1 MRRRRSTRRLRRRWS
16 ATEATRRC
24 WCCRTRATSFR
35 ATSCAWRQ
43 SRCASRRRCSR
54 TDAALGP
61 RSRSGER
68 CRRRRSARGRDSRLD
83 HDRRAAADVPRRRG
97 RWPPRGARNAV
108 RPLRRRLPRAA
119 HPGRE
124 TAQARPAGRAGDV
137 PGACGRRSDPGPDRR
152 GPTTRR
158 VIRFVAVGDLM
169 VDVAAE
175 GKGHEARIAVVAGGS
190 ALNVACC
197 AARLGAEAAVAGRVG
212 DDAGG
217 RLLLAHLAQRRVR
230 ADVGIDP
237 HAATGTVLVVDGE
250 TRADRGANAR
260 YAPEHL
266 PQLEAE
272 VVLISGHLPEA
283 TVAAALA
290 RAAAPWVTGCGAEE
304 GVRQLAHGRRLACVT
319 LGGAGAVAA
328 RDGEVHRATSP
339 ATGTND
345 DVFGAGDAF
354 AAALLVQLARGA
366 AVPEALA
373 LACAAGA
380 DLARANTA
388 PAALG
393 PR

>member
-1 MRRRRSTRRLRRRWS
+1 M
-16 ATEATRRC
+16 
-24 WCCRTRATSFR
+24 
-35 ATSCAWRQ
+35 
-43 SRCASRRRCSR
+43 
-54 TDAALGP
+54 
-61 RSRSGER
+61 
-68 CRRRRSARGRDSRLD
+68 
-83 HDRRAAADVPRRRG
+83 
-97 RWPPRGARNAV
+97 
-108 RPLRRRLPRAA
+108 
-119 HPGRE
+119 
-124 TAQARPAGRAGDV
+124 
-137 PGACGRRSDPGPDRR
+137 
-152 GPTTRR
+152 
-158 VIRFVAVGDLM
+158 IRFVAVGDLM

-290 RAAAPWVTGCGAEE
+290 RAEAPWVAVDAARLTDIPAGAPVVLANEAAARRVTGCGAEE